1 MQRLGAPGPKMI
13 YFDAKCDSGCATP
26 NCRREHLAGAVSEG
40 EADANYMRTKEVVV
54 RFVVCMRI
62 LFPSFLAC
70 FLFKILQPNKVMMQF
85 WRSSFNHSC
94 PGIIVAANAAFG
106 AFGSAGLEQG
116 GF

>member
-1 MQRLGAPGPKMI
+1 MI
-13 YFDAKCDSGCATP
+13 YFDAECDSGCATP

-70 FLFKILQPNKVMMQF
+70 CLFKILQPNKVMMQF

-116 GF
+116 GFEI